1 MMIKSSISALLY
13 LCVTFSMMA
22 NASEEA
28 LLEPLVQDQPVFN
41 VIENSQVNAQDVFNK
56 GYALFKENQWQE
68 ASDQFLRFIELT
80 DEDEKNFEWAEF
92 FMGIS
97 LDKLGFTHAAMD
109 RLSNLAARKPNTRIV
124 SYILEMF
131 EQVSRR
137 QPFDFDQIILQVVND
152 KDYGFIN
159 EEISGFVH
167 FYQGMQDWKTQHI
180 EWAKDH
186 FSKIPKESYYHRR
199 VLHYLALNKLH
210 NGQEGRAVKELNAL
224 LLLDNLDEKLADD
237 TRWTLARI
245 YYQLKEW
252 SLASLMYKQI
262 KTPVIEQASFLL
274 EQSWIAYQKKDYER
288 AMGYLY
294 AFEAPSFKQF
304 FTPEYFILKS
314 FIYKDV
320 CHFESALSISDE
332 FVQRYEGSLQAIYD
346 RKHAADIESEE
357 LLYVILAQQ
366 DVKFQW
372 DFIQALELERQ
383 QLDDIDFKD
392 LKLHL
397 EELYSLKIAKTS
409 FVLADLIDKE
419 YEVRANALLEFEE
432 ASNLM
437 RYEIGVDMYQSQA
450 KLTYQNHKDT
460 TGGITG
466 KQPEVVKY
474 NFQKEYWNDELGHYK
489 VTLPNKCLEFSQ
501 WELFFK

>member
-1 MMIKSSISALLY
+1 MMIKFSKSALLCIP
-13 LCVTFSMMA
+13 LVCSMIV
-22 NASEEA
+22 NADEEP
-28 LLEPLVQDQPVFN
+28 LLEPVVQESATSH
-41 VIENSQVNAQDVFNK
+41 VIENSQVNALDVFSR
-56 GYALFKENQWQE
+56 GYALFKEDQWQE
-68 ASDQFLRFIELT
+68 ASDHFLRFIELT

-97 LDKLGFTHAAMD
+97 LDKLGLTHGAMD

-159 EEISGFVH
+159 DEISGFVH
-167 FYQGMQDWKTQHI
+167 FYQGMQDWKSHHMT
-180 EWAKDH
+180 WANDH
-186 FSKIPKESYYHRR
+186 FSKIPKGSYYHRR
-199 VLHYLALNKLH
+199 VLHYLALDKLH
-210 NGQEGRAVKELNAL
+210 NGNESSAVKELKAL

-237 TRWTLARI
+237 TRWILARI
-245 YYQLKEW
+245 YYQLEEW
-252 SLASLMYKQI
+252 SLASAMYKQI

-274 EQSWIAYQKKDYER
+274 EQSWIAYQKKNYER

-314 FIYKDV
+314 LIYKDV

-357 LLYVILAQQ
+357 LLYVILAKP
-366 DVKFQW
+366 DIMFQW
-372 DFIQALELERQ
+372 NFIQALELEKQ
-383 QLDDIDFKD
+383 ELDDINYKD

-397 EELYSLKIAKTS
+397 QKVYTLKIAKTS
-409 FVLADLIDKE
+409 FVLSELIDEE

-450 KLTYQNHKDT
+450 KLSYQNTKDT
-460 TGGITG
+460 TDTTTG

-474 NFQKEYWNDELGHYK
+474 AFQKEYWNDELGHYK
-489 VTLPNKCLEFSQ
+489 VSLPNKCQEFSQ